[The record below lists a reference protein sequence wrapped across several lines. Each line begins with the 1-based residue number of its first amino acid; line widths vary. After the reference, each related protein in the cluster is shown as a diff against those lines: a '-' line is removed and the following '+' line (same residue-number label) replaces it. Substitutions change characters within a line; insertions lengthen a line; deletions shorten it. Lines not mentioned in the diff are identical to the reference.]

1 MRFLSS
7 LVSPRAATLCNRL
20 DDLSPSTGFSGA
32 EICLQL
38 KAHLA
43 YKESF
48 SLEYPNRR
56 PPVNQRLLAEIGRTH
71 RLEILN
77 TLKRTR
83 GLSVNQLVVK
93 MKMSYMG
100 IKQHCLTLEH
110 DGYLDTWRRPQKMGR
125 PEMVYRLTRRSH
137 GLFQADSNAF
147 TLALLQS
154 IAEIHGPNAP
164 EKLLYSLFERKTHE
178 LKEKIKGSTIEERA
192 KSLAAIRDEE
202 GHMSQFVNEPTEGGP
217 QILECHSPIMNLI
230 ESYEIIGWLE
240 QNMFEK
246 LLLTPV
252 RREETRTSGLYEAAF
267 YFAI

>member
-1 MRFLSS
+1 M
-7 LVSPRAATLCNRL
+7 
-20 DDLSPSTGFSGA
+20 
-32 EICLQL
+32 
-38 KAHLA
+38 
-43 YKESF
+43 
-48 SLEYPNRR
+48 
-56 PPVNQRLLAEIGRTH
+56 NQRLLAEIGRTQ

-83 GLSVNQLVVK
+83 GLSVNQLVTK

-100 IKQHCLTLEH
+100 IKQHCLTLER

-147 TLALLQS
+147 TLDLLQS
-154 IAEIHGPNAP
+154 IKEIHGPNAP
-164 EKLLYSLFERKTHE
+164 EKLLYNLFERKTRV
-178 LKEKIKGSTIEERA
+178 LQEKVRGETVEERA

-202 GHMSQFVNEPTEGGP
+202 GHMSQFVNEPNEGGP
-217 QILECHSPIMNLI
+217 QILECHSPILNLI
-230 ESYEIIGWLE
+230 EEYEIIGRLE
-240 QNMFEK
+240 QEMFEK
-246 LLLTPV
+246 VLKTPV